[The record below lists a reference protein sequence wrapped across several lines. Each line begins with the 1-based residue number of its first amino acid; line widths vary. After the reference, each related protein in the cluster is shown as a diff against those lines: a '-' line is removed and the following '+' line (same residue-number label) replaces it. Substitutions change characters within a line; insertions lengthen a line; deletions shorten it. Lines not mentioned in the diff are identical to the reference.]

1 MQGLLDIWD
10 DWRKKTYQ
18 YGESLQQKYGGSSLT
33 DFGSAVAR
41 ENIPGMENVHQS
53 FQQSGEQGK
62 TPLGATSDFLR
73 KSPAM
78 NRVHGVA
85 ENIGEKGIVPSL
97 QQAGGIVQSIE
108 NYGASLYKGGD
119 PTVANFISDV
129 AKDAQK
135 KARPII
141 KSSQTKIKKMIDKL
155 PGGDLDIKFAKQ
167 EAGKTPKQGIPFHP
181 SQGGDLKH
189 HGGDQQDQLKWWQQL
204 SSKMGLDFDKAA
216 ANWKDKGG
224 FEGLMANPAFTMG
237 LAFMQAG
244 AEGKSIGQG
253 ALDNVMKAAGI
264 SSHYKK
270 VLENRAGDVIEAT
283 EGQMDD
289 IKSVLGELNISG
301 PGWRKMLPGN
311 QSASWEQA
319 VEDITMKVQT
329 KIKAMKKAAK
339 ASGKDI
345 VVGKRLKKKIIQEMI
360 DSGEINTK
368 RVFFDKTLEAKAEG
382 GPVEAGKPYI
392 VGEKGPE
399 IVIPHSDGNVL
410 ANDDSQIFAM
420 LLASNPQ
427 LQNVSR
433 QRAERILRSRF
444 PEYFE

>member
-1 MQGLLDIWD
+1 MQGLLDIWNNYWDRPEPSGSGTTFD
-10 DWRKKTYQ
+10 DEWKKKKLRRGQSERSNLNTA
-18 YGESLQQKYGGSSLT
+18 GGVPTGNIVPRQHVGRGQTVNQGIPSHEDPNYVPKNRL
-33 DFGSAVAR
+33 GKEYPEASAAD
-41 ENIPGMENVHQS
+41 IAA
-53 FQQSGEQGK
+53 GK
-62 TPLGATSDFLR
+62 TIQLASGKHIVSPGKQAQVLAQSAT
-73 KSPAM
+73 
-78 NRVHGVA
+78 
-85 ENIGEKGIVPSL
+85 
-97 QQAGGIVQSIE
+97 
-108 NYGASLYKGGD
+108 
-119 PTVANFISDV
+119 
-129 AKDAQK
+129 
-135 KARPII
+135 
-141 KSSQTKIKKMIDKL
+141 
-155 PGGDLDIKFAKQ
+155 
-167 EAGKTPKQGIPFHP
+167 KTPKQGIPFHP

-270 VLENRAGDVIEAT
+270 ILKDRKEAPIEVT
-283 EGQMDD
+283 STD
-289 IKSVLGELNISG
+289 IGEVKSLLQSMNISSPSNLEKFWG
-301 PGWRKMLPGN
+301 FVKGEKNMQMKWDL
-311 QSASWEQA
+311 AAEDIA
-319 VEDITMKVQT
+319 VELQKEIKKLQNNKKPGDPVVVYDTKMKM
-329 KIKAMKKAAK
+329 KIL
-339 ASGKDI
+339 
-345 VVGKRLKKKIIQEMI
+345 KRMLDEGRFKKKGGTWFTDATLQTTN
-360 DSGEINTK
+360 EIPK
-368 RVFFDKTLEAKAEG
+368 LERKAEG
-382 GPVEAGKPYI
+382 GPVQAGKPYI

-399 IVIPHSDGNVL
+399 VIIPKSDGNVL

-444 PEYFE
+444 PEYFEV

>member
-1 MQGLLDIWD
+1 MQGLLDIWNNYWDRPEPSGSGTTFD
-10 DWRKKTYQ
+10 DEWKKKKLRRGQSERSNLNTA
-18 YGESLQQKYGGSSLT
+18 GGVPTGNIVPRQHVGRGQTVNQGIPSHEDPNYVPKNRL
-33 DFGSAVAR
+33 GKEYPEASAAD
-41 ENIPGMENVHQS
+41 IAA
-53 FQQSGEQGK
+53 GK
-62 TPLGATSDFLR
+62 TIQLASGKHIVSPGKQAQVLAQSAT
-73 KSPAM
+73 
-78 NRVHGVA
+78 
-85 ENIGEKGIVPSL
+85 
-97 QQAGGIVQSIE
+97 
-108 NYGASLYKGGD
+108 
-119 PTVANFISDV
+119 
-129 AKDAQK
+129 
-135 KARPII
+135 
-141 KSSQTKIKKMIDKL
+141 
-155 PGGDLDIKFAKQ
+155 
-167 EAGKTPKQGIPFHP
+167 KTPKQGIPFHP

-270 VLENRAGDVIEAT
+270 ILKDRKEAPIEVT
-283 EGQMDD
+283 STD
-289 IKSVLGELNISG
+289 IGEVKSLLQSMNISSPSNLEKFWG
-301 PGWRKMLPGN
+301 FVKGEKNMQMKWDLAAEDIAVELQKEIKKLQNNKKPGDPVVVYDTKMKMKILKRMLDEGRFKKKGGTWFTDATL
-311 QSASWEQA
+311 QSATP
-319 VEDITMKVQT
+319 IPM
-329 KIKAMKKAAK
+329 
-339 ASGKDI
+339 
-345 VVGKRLKKKIIQEMI
+345 
-360 DSGEINTK
+360 
-368 RVFFDKTLEAKAEG
+368 AEG
-382 GPVEAGKPYI
+382 GPIQASQPYL

-444 PEYFE
+444 PEYFEV

>member
-1 MQGLLDIWD
+1 
-10 DWRKKTYQ
+10 
-18 YGESLQQKYGGSSLT
+18 
-33 DFGSAVAR
+33 
-41 ENIPGMENVHQS
+41 MENVHQS

-85 ENIGEKGIVPSL
+85 QNVGEKGLVPSL
-97 QQAGGIVQSIE
+97 KQAGGIVQAIE

-135 KARPII
+135 KAHPII

-155 PGGDLDIKFAKQ
+155 PAGDLDTKFAKQ

-216 ANWKDKGG
+216 ANWKEKGG

-244 AEGKSIGQG
+244 AEGKTLGSG
-253 ALDNVMKAAGI
+253 ALDNVMKAGGI
-264 SSHYKK
+264 SQHYKK
-270 VLENRAGDVIEAT
+270 IIEGRSGDVIEAT
-283 EGQMDD
+283 EGQMNN
-289 IKSVLGELNISG
+289 IKGILESKFNISAPILRG
-301 PGWRKMLPGN
+301 MKPGN
-311 QSASWEQA
+311 QSESYEQA
-319 VEDITMKVQT
+319 VEDIVMKVQ
-329 KIKAMKKAAK
+329 KKVKAKKKAAK

-345 VVGKRLKKKIIQEMI
+345 EVGSRLYEKVIQDMI
-360 DSGEINTK
+360 DNKEINK
-368 RVFFDKTLEAKAEG
+368 VGGFNLFGYNIWDSTLEAKPMARG
-382 GPVEAGKPYI
+382 GPIEAGKPYI

-399 IVIPHSDGNVL
+399 VIIPNSDGNVL
-410 ANDDSQIFAM
+410 TNDDSQIFAM

-433 QRAERILRSRF
+433 TRAERILRSRF
-444 PEYFE
+444 PEYFEV

>member
-1 MQGLLDIWD
+1 MQGLLDIWNNYWDRPEPSGSGTTFD
-10 DWRKKTYQ
+10 DEWKKKKLRRGQSERSNLNTA
-18 YGESLQQKYGGSSLT
+18 GGVPTGNIVPRQHVGRGQTVNQGIPSHEDPNYVPKNRL
-33 DFGSAVAR
+33 GKEYPEASAAD
-41 ENIPGMENVHQS
+41 IAA
-53 FQQSGEQGK
+53 GK
-62 TPLGATSDFLR
+62 TIQLASGKHIVSPGKQAQVLAQSAT
-73 KSPAM
+73 
-78 NRVHGVA
+78 
-85 ENIGEKGIVPSL
+85 
-97 QQAGGIVQSIE
+97 
-108 NYGASLYKGGD
+108 
-119 PTVANFISDV
+119 
-129 AKDAQK
+129 
-135 KARPII
+135 
-141 KSSQTKIKKMIDKL
+141 
-155 PGGDLDIKFAKQ
+155 
-167 EAGKTPKQGIPFHP
+167 KTPKQGIPFHP

-270 VLENRAGDVIEAT
+270 ILKDRKEAPIEVTSTDIGEVKSLLQSMNISSPSNLEKFWGFVKGEKNMQMKWDLAAEDIAVELQKEIKKLKENKKPGAPEVVYDTTKKLQILERMFKEGRFKKKGGTWFTDATLQTTQEIPKFDNRA
-283 EGQMDD
+283 Q
-289 IKSVLGELNISG
+289 
-301 PGWRKMLPGN
+301 
-311 QSASWEQA
+311 
-319 VEDITMKVQT
+319 
-329 KIKAMKKAAK
+329 
-339 ASGKDI
+339 
-345 VVGKRLKKKIIQEMI
+345 
-360 DSGEINTK
+360 
-368 RVFFDKTLEAKAEG
+368 G

-399 IVIPHSDGNVL
+399 VIIPKSDGNVI
-410 ANDDSQIFAM
+410 ANDDSQIFSM

>member
-1 MQGLLDIWD
+1 MQGLLDIWNNYWDRPEPSGSGTTFD
-10 DWRKKTYQ
+10 DEWKKKKLRRGQSERSNLNTA
-18 YGESLQQKYGGSSLT
+18 GGVPTGNIVPRQHVGRGQTVNQGIPSHEDPNYVPKNRL
-33 DFGSAVAR
+33 GKEYPEASAAD
-41 ENIPGMENVHQS
+41 IAA
-53 FQQSGEQGK
+53 GK
-62 TPLGATSDFLR
+62 TIQLASGKHIVSPGKQAQVLAQSAT
-73 KSPAM
+73 
-78 NRVHGVA
+78 
-85 ENIGEKGIVPSL
+85 
-97 QQAGGIVQSIE
+97 
-108 NYGASLYKGGD
+108 
-119 PTVANFISDV
+119 
-129 AKDAQK
+129 
-135 KARPII
+135 
-141 KSSQTKIKKMIDKL
+141 
-155 PGGDLDIKFAKQ
+155 
-167 EAGKTPKQGIPFHP
+167 KTPKQGIPFHP

-270 VLENRAGDVIEAT
+270 ILKDRKEAPIEVTSTDIGEVKSLLNSMNISDPSKIEKFWGKITGQGNRQLKFDLAAEDVAVELQKEIKKLQNNKKPGDPVVVYDTKMKMKILKRMLDEGRFKKKGGTWFTDATLESTQEIPKFDNRA
-283 EGQMDD
+283 Q
-289 IKSVLGELNISG
+289 
-301 PGWRKMLPGN
+301 
-311 QSASWEQA
+311 
-319 VEDITMKVQT
+319 
-329 KIKAMKKAAK
+329 
-339 ASGKDI
+339 
-345 VVGKRLKKKIIQEMI
+345 
-360 DSGEINTK
+360 
-368 RVFFDKTLEAKAEG
+368 G
-382 GPVEAGKPYI
+382 GPVQAGKPYI

-399 IVIPHSDGNVL
+399 VIIPNSDGNVI

-433 QRAERILRSRF
+433 QRAEKILRSRF

>member
-1 MQGLLDIWD
+1 MQGLLDIWNNYWDRPEPSGSGTTFD
-10 DWRKKTYQ
+10 DEWKKKKLRRGQSERSNLNTA
-18 YGESLQQKYGGSSLT
+18 GGVPTGNIVPRQHVGRGQTVNQGIPSHEDPNYVPKNRL
-33 DFGSAVAR
+33 GKEYPEASAAD
-41 ENIPGMENVHQS
+41 IAA
-53 FQQSGEQGK
+53 GK
-62 TPLGATSDFLR
+62 TIQLASGKHIVSPGKQAQVLAQSAT
-73 KSPAM
+73 
-78 NRVHGVA
+78 
-85 ENIGEKGIVPSL
+85 
-97 QQAGGIVQSIE
+97 
-108 NYGASLYKGGD
+108 
-119 PTVANFISDV
+119 
-129 AKDAQK
+129 
-135 KARPII
+135 
-141 KSSQTKIKKMIDKL
+141 
-155 PGGDLDIKFAKQ
+155 
-167 EAGKTPKQGIPFHP
+167 KTPKQCIPFHP

-270 VLENRAGDVIEAT
+270 ILKDRKEAPIEVT
-283 EGQMDD
+283 STD
-289 IKSVLGELNISG
+289 IGEVKSLLQSMNISSPSNLEKFWG
-301 PGWRKMLPGN
+301 FVKGEKNMQMKWDLAAEDIAVELQKEIKKLQNNKKPGDPVVVYDTKMKMKILKRMLDEGRFKKKGGTWFTDATL
-311 QSASWEQA
+311 QSATP
-319 VEDITMKVQT
+319 IPM
-329 KIKAMKKAAK
+329 
-339 ASGKDI
+339 
-345 VVGKRLKKKIIQEMI
+345 
-360 DSGEINTK
+360 
-368 RVFFDKTLEAKAEG
+368 AEG
-382 GPVEAGKPYI
+382 GPIQAGQPYL

-444 PEYFE
+444 PEYFEV